1 MVRSASS
8 RVSNHENLSPI
19 LRGAQGRAPQ
29 DEVFGAEREYALPAL
44 MSSKIKTA
52 VIGAGPAGLMA
63 AEVLAQGGASVTVYD
78 AMASVGRK
86 FLLAG
91 RGGLN
96 LTHSEPL
103 PEFLARYGS
112 AILQLAPAIEAFPP
126 QALRRW
132 SEALG
137 QPTFVGS
144 SGRVFPEAFKAS
156 PLLRAWLRR
165 LDSIG
170 VRFALRHRWSGWDSD
185 GHLSFVTPDGP
196 RTVDARA
203 TVLALGGASWPRLG
217 SDGGWVETLA
227 AKGVAIL
234 PLRAANCGFT
244 VAWSEIFRDRF
255 EGQPLKGAAFS
266 FSAHI
271 QRGEAVMT
279 RSGIEGGAIYALSA
293 DLRAAIIDSGEATLH
308 IALRPDLDKND
319 LVARLSAPRGKQ
331 SFSNWLRKAAQLSSV
346 GIGLL
351 QEAAVVSGTPLPS
364 LSPAALAGLIN
375 AVPLKLDGV
384 APIARAISTA
394 GGISFD
400 ELDAGFMIRRLPGVF
415 AAGEMLDWEA
425 PTGGYL
431 LQASFATGAAA
442 GRGVLKYLDPRK

>member
-1 MVRSASS
+1 LSAS
-8 RVSNHENLSPI
+8 I
-19 LRGAQGRAPQ
+19 
-29 DEVFGAEREYALPAL
+29 
-44 MSSKIKTA
+44 SSKKNIA
-52 VIGAGPAGLMA
+52 IVGAGPAGLMA
-63 AEVLAQGGASVTVYD
+63 AEVLAQGGARVTVYD

-86 FLLAG
+86 LLLAG

-103 PEFLARYGS
+103 PEFLARYG
-112 AILQLAPAIEAFPP
+112 AAMPQLAPAIDAFPP
-126 QALRRW
+126 EALRRW

-170 VRFALRHRWSGWDSD
+170 VQFALRHRWSGWDSD
-185 GHLSFVTPDGP
+185 GRLLFVTPDGP
-196 RTVDARA
+196 RAVDADA
-203 TVLALGGASWPRLG
+203 TVLGLGGASWPRLG

-227 AKGVAIL
+227 AKGVAIS
-234 PLRAANCGFT
+234 PLRPANCGFT
-244 VAWSEIFRDRF
+244 VAWSDIFRDRF

-266 FSAHI
+266 FGEHTL
-271 QRGEAVMT
+271 RGEAIIT
-279 RSGIEGGAIYALSA
+279 RTGIEGGAIYALSA
-293 DLRAAIIDSGEATLH
+293 GLREAIIASGEAILR
-308 IALRPDLDKND
+308 IALRPDPDGNA

-331 SFSNWLRKAAQLSSV
+331 SFSNWLRKAAQLSPV

-351 QEAAVVSGTPLPS
+351 QEAAIVSGTPLTS
-364 LSPAALAGLIN
+364 HSPAALARLIN
-375 AVPLKLDGV
+375 AVPVRLNAV
-384 APIARAISTA
+384 ASIARAISTA
-394 GGISFD
+394 GGISFSEID
-400 ELDAGFMIRRLPGVF
+400 PDFMLRRLPGVF

-442 GRGVLKYLDPRK
+442 GRGMLKWLEGPAP